1 MCGRTFCKHLFRGHY
16 MSEPYIGQIYLVG
29 YNFAQR
35 GFALCAGALLPIA
48 SNTALFSLLGTTYG
62 GDGRTTFQLP
72 DLRGRTAVGM
82 GRGAG
87 LSDRRLGQRSGQ
99 ETHQLSQLEMP
110 QHIHPTT
117 LRGSEEDAV
126 STDPATGVLAAGA
139 LYHAGAPDV
148 NFPANAITAGN
159 AGGSQAHNNM
169 QPYLVLNY
177 EIALQGLFPSRS

>member
-1 MCGRTFCKHLFRGHY
+1 

-35 GFALCAGALLPIA
+35 SFALCQGQLLPIN
-48 SNTALFSLLGTTYG
+48 SNQALFSLLGTIYG

-72 DLRGRTAVGM
+72 DLRGRVAIGQ

-87 LSDRRLGQRSGQ
+87 LTDRRLGATGGQ
-99 ETHQLSQLEMP
+99 ETHTLQLSEMP
-110 QHIHPTT
+110 NHSHATT

-126 STDPATGVLAAGA
+126 STDPATGVLAAGS

-148 NFPANAITAGN
+148 DFPANAITSGAQGN
-159 AGGSQAHNNM
+159 GQAHNNM
-169 QPYLVLNY
+169 QPFLALNY
-177 EIALQGLFPSRS
+177 QIALQGLFPSRN